1 MGLLNIILLIV
12 AALTLTAMFI
22 LEKRCKNKENTNFRH
37 GLDEGSIFKLKD
49 NTVHQVL
56 TMVDDMI
63 VYQYGG
69 KTLMIHKNETYPIEY
84 NTAWYE

>member
-1 MGLLNIILLIV
+1 MTANALI
-12 AALTLTAMFI
+12 AIFI
-22 LEKRCKNKENTNFRH
+22 FEKRCKAQENIYFRQ
-37 GLDEGSIFKLKD
+37 GIDEGSVFRLKD

-56 TMVDDMI
+56 TIVDDMI
-63 VYQYGG
+63 VYQYRG